1 MPDSSDAGM
10 PASEPLP
17 NRQTAERLDEL
28 RRLLILDSGPE
39 TVYDDIVRLLAQSFD
54 APIAM
59 VNLLDQDRDW
69 FKASIGLTQ
78 TQSPMSTSVCETFF
92 HSLDDILIA
101 EDTTLDA
108 RFSSHPLVTGPP
120 YIRFY
125 AAARLVVNGHTVGTL
140 CSYDMAPKK
149 LAAEQREQL
158 RVLAQAAMKLLAERI
173 AALPVRRSKA
183 G

>member
-10 PASEPLP
+10 PETEPLP
-17 NRQTAERLDEL
+17 NRLTAARLDEL

-39 TVYDDIVRLLAQSFD
+39 KVYDDIVRLLAQSFD
-54 APIAM
+54 APITM

-69 FKASIGLTQ
+69 FKACIGLTQ
-78 TQSPMSTSVCETFF
+78 TQSPMSTSFCEAFF
-92 HSLDDILIA
+92 RSPDDIIIA

-108 RFSSHPLVTGPP
+108 RFSNHPLVTGPP
-120 YIRFY
+120 HIRFY
-125 AAARLVVNGHTVGTL
+125 ASARLVVNGHTVGTL

-158 RVLAQAAMKLLAERI
+158 QALAKAAMKLLDERI
-173 AALPVRRSKA
+173 TARAPSGR
-183 G
+183 